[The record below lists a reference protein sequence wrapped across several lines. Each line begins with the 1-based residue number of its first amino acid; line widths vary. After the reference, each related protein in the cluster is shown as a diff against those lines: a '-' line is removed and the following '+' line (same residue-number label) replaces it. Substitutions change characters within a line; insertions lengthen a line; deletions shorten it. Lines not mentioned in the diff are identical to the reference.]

1 MALIIDDMETEEL
14 IRELAEE
21 IGVSE
26 AEAIHVAVEAELRRG
41 HRQSVTRMIEAD
53 HRKRDPLLLEEME
66 AATVADVLY
75 NENALPKQMS

>member
-1 MALIIDDMETEEL
+1 MALIIDDMETEDL

-21 IGVSE
+21 MGVSE
-26 AEAIHVAVEAELRRG
+26 AEAIHVAVEAELRRA
-41 HRQSVTRMIEAD
+41 HRPSNTRSIEAD
-53 HRKRDPLLLEEME
+53 HRKRDLLLLEEME